1 MYALTPSV
9 ANRIW
14 HGRSAHDSIEKQ
26 SIGCTE
32 AERLHVTLWETF
44 ASEETVRAQREQA
57 VVVEPMFERFSRNV
71 QEMITTAHKEKKDMH
86 GALVELKA
94 YKAAEDVGFA
104 DCTAAL
110 MPVVMKLM
118 ALEKEDKL
126 SIQKECTQILKHWS
140 EMLKWMVE
148 SPPEEMIALKE
159 IERFCCELKRSG
171 KPENVVVMVFRY
183 TLQTMEGMLEV
194 LDGFNITKR
203 SAEVLDS
210 TTDDAEERSDHYL
223 FESKWLYEAPLMDEY
238 LEYLEQDSDEDEVRE
253 RPKLYS
259 GGIRET
265 VVLLYS
271 ACQFLFLE

>member
-1 MYALTPSV
+1 M
-9 ANRIW
+9 
-14 HGRSAHDSIEKQ
+14 
-26 SIGCTE
+26 
-32 AERLHVTLWETF
+32 
-44 ASEETVRAQREQA
+44 RAQREQA
-57 VVVEPMFERFSRNV
+57 VVVEPTFERFSRNV

-118 ALEKEDKL
+118 TLEKEDKL
-126 SIQKECTQILKHWS
+126 SIQKECAQILKHWS

-159 IERFCCELKRSG
+159 IERFCCGLKSSG
-171 KPENVVVMVFRY
+171 IPENVAVMVFRF
-183 TLQTMEGMLEV
+183 TLQTMENMLDV

-210 TTDDAEERSDHYL
+210 TIDGDDAEERNDPSL

-253 RPKLYS
+253 RHTLS
-259 GGIRET
+259 SVRIREHV

-271 ACQFLFLE
+271 TCQFFFFVFFSSKSKYVLG